1 MEATHVKHTK
11 TLQSST
17 LNQLLVQV
25 DALASAHE
33 RLRADFAILNS
44 DLDLAKTAVR
54 EAEKRALV
62 AEEALREN
70 TLLSET
76 RNKIEFPEHPVT
88 RENEIR
94 RTASVHELQFS
105 PHLPPNQAIQAL
117 DREVVQELLNDV
129 DSCIALLES

>member
-1 MEATHVKHTK
+1 
-11 TLQSST
+11 
-17 LNQLLVQV
+17 LVQV

-76 RNKIEFPEHPVT
+76 RNKIEVPEHPVT